1 MSDGKDLE
9 PDQLQSNLQKIS
21 NIALQL
27 AEKHQGDSLSLLAI
41 LRTLESLHHEIR
53 DGLFQESLPDNRQAL
68 YSLLRDIES
77 SGGWPYIHRMKLQ
90 LLLANLRT
98 SLDDELEVLLLQ
110 PSKTESPETT
120 D

>member
-1 MSDGKDLE
+1 MSDGKDFE
-9 PDQLQSNLQKIS
+9 PDQLRSGLQKIS
-21 NIALQL
+21 DTALQL
-27 AEKHQGDSLSLLAI
+27 AENHQGESLALLAI
-41 LRTLESLHHEIR
+41 LRTLERLHHEIR

-98 SLDDELEVLLLQ
+98 SLDGELEVLLLQ
-110 PSKTESPETT
+110 PAKPKSQETT